1 MSRWPLLVAVLLT
14 APAWARED
22 TPPARPPFSVADAES
37 LGRKLEAIKQRNVAK
52 GQKGRETVTV
62 SESELN
68 SYLNL
73 KYAAQMPA
81 GISDVDV
88 RFKVDLVQARGLL
101 DLDRVRDK
109 MPAQSPWSPIALL
122 RGKVPVELSGRLE
135 TRDGFGTLQIEEASI
150 ASVPVPMAF
159 LEEIVSYAT
168 KNATD
173 PDGIDLN
180 APFRLPYAM
189 NRVRFELTR
198 AVLYF

>member
-1 MSRWPLLVAVLLT
+1 MLRSSLLVAVLLA
-14 APAWARED
+14 APAWARQD
-22 TPPARPPFSVADAES
+22 PPPARPPFSQADAES
-37 LGRKLEAIKQRNVAK
+37 LGRKLEAIKKRNLET
-52 GQKGRETVTV
+52 GQKRRETVTV

-73 KYAAQMPA
+73 TYAAQMPP

-88 RFKVDLVQARGLL
+88 RFKVDLVQARGIL

-109 MPAQSPWSPIALL
+109 MPAQSPWSPLALL
-122 RGKVPVELSGRLE
+122 RGKVPIELSGRLD
-135 TRDGFGTLQIEEASI
+135 TRDGFGTLQVEEASI

-173 PDGIDLN
+173 PDGIDIHS
-180 APFRLPYAM
+180 PFRLPYAM

>member
-1 MSRWPLLVAVLLT
+1 MSRSALLVAVLLT

-22 TPPARPPFSVADAES
+22 TPPARPPFSLADAES
-37 LGRKLEAIKQRNVAK
+37 LGRKLEAIKKRSVEK
-52 GQKGRETVTV
+52 GQKRETVTV

-73 KYAAQMPA
+73 KYAAQMPP

-109 MPAQSPWSPIALL
+109 MPAQSPWSPLALL
-122 RGKVPVELSGRLE
+122 RGKVPIELSGRLD
-135 TRDGFGTLQIEEASI
+135 TRDGFGTLQVEEASI

-173 PDGIDLN
+173 PDGIDIHT
-180 APFRLPYAM
+180 PFRLPYAM

>member
-1 MSRWPLLVAVLLT
+1 MLRSPLLVAVLLT
-14 APAWARED
+14 APAWARGD
-22 TPPARPPFSVADAES
+22 SPPARTAFSQADAES
-37 LGRKLEAIKQRNVAK
+37 LGRKLEAIKKRHQDKGEQR
-52 GQKGRETVTV
+52 RETVTV

-73 KYAAQMPA
+73 TYKAQMPP

-88 RFKVDLVQARGLL
+88 RFKVDLVEARGLL

-109 MPAQSPWSPIALL
+109 MPAQSPWSPLALL

-135 TRDGFGTLQIEEASI
+135 TRDGYGTLEVEEATI

-159 LEEIVSYAT
+159 LEEIVGYAT
-168 KNATD
+168 KNPAD
-173 PDGIDLN
+173 PDGIDIN
-180 APFRLPYAM
+180 APFRLPYAVD
-189 NRVRFELTR
+189 RVRFELTR

>member
-1 MSRWPLLVAVLLT
+1 MVRSPLLVALLLT

-22 TPPARPPFSVADAES
+22 APPARPPFSQADAES
-37 LGRKLEAIKQRNVAK
+37 LGRKLEAIKKRTPGK
-52 GQKGRETVTV
+52 GQERRETVTV

-73 KYAAQMPA
+73 TYAAQMPP

-88 RFKVDLVQARGLL
+88 RFKVDLIEARGLL

-109 MPAQSPWSPIALL
+109 MPEQSPWSPLALL

-135 TRDGFGTLQIEEASI
+135 TRDGYGTLEVEEASI

-159 LEEIVSYAT
+159 LEEIVGYAT
-168 KNATD
+168 KNPTD
-173 PDGIDLN
+173 PDGIDIN

-189 NRVRFELTR
+189 NRIRVELTR